1 MKNFIHNRLVHDF
14 IGAAICLVMAFALF
28 MFAAC
33 SNDHVAGG
41 VTEETR
47 GYALTGRVG
56 DVYPKLLK
64 VADSTGGPV
73 DSLKYDNSV
82 FANKGSIIAIYEL
95 DSLTLDT
102 TGRFF
107 VDTVD
112 NDSGRFEIK
121 EMNLKSP
128 YVLIK
133 EHTNPLEPVN
143 VRGKLVYT
151 YYNYS
156 AIVDLRNIQNV
167 NVSSLTSAKVPLVQK
182 YFAEGNS
189 YAQASKMAE
198 REILESFGIYED
210 LGSFEEM
217 PEENSE
223 LYYVNKLAPMSK
235 DEIQYDLETI
245 GVTLAFASPKYFLM
259 KGAAMERYYLNS
271 MKMVGYEIGYL
282 ARLDSLGR
290 CTESRE
296 NEAAEVKGFLNRNP
310 VSVVCRSGKWTVGFK
325 MIEHIKGSM
334 TDNRDGKTYK
344 TVTYNFGGTSQTWM
358 AENLDFTD
366 TTSLSIDSS
375 LRANL
380 LGGVDCYRKDMN
392 DSTCGIYGH
401 EYLWRAAMNI
411 GADDIKMYS
420 VGPQQDSIL
429 VSKNCLDAYV
439 NAYAVE
445 PNYPEWGS
453 VMDVADS
460 CDALL
465 NRGNDSVNVPTRTWT
480 WNYTDFIT
488 PANQNSYQ
496 GICPD
501 GWRIPTL
508 EDWMTLLQNLGEQY
522 GVDYGNVVPVLYDE
536 TATGFGMNSFAK
548 ILGVEVDHVIVQHF
562 GLYNYF
568 IMADASYYVAEFFNM
583 WQYKSG
589 FSLKFPDVWHVLV
602 YKYNNPDQLTEWLQS
617 NRAAPYEPGA
627 VRCIKN

>member
-1 MKNFIHNRLVHDF
+1 MNCLKFDRQLV
-14 IGAAICLVMAFALF
+14 CKMAMLLAFV
-28 MFAAC
+28 FAAC
-33 SNDHVAGG
+33 SENNTPVAGG
-41 VTEETR
+41 TVEET
-47 GYALTGRVG
+47 GVYALSGRVG
-56 DVYPKLLK
+56 NVYPKLLK

-73 DSLKYDNSV
+73 DSLKYENSV

-133 EHTNPLEPVN
+133 EHSNPLEPVN

-156 AIVDLRNIQNV
+156 AIVDLRNIKNV
-167 NVSSLTSAKVPLVQK
+167 NVSSLTTAKVPLVQK

-198 REILESFGIYED
+198 REILESYQIYED
-210 LGSFEEM
+210 LGTFEEM
-217 PEENSE
+217 PNEDSE
-223 LYYVNKLAPMSK
+223 LYYVNKLSQLDAHDMRYYV
-235 DEIQYDLETI
+235 DVM
-245 GVTLAFASPKYFLM
+245 GVVLAFALPKSFSM
-259 KGAAMERYYLNS
+259 KGAAMEQYYLNS
-271 MKMVGYEIGYL
+271 MKMIEYEIGYL
-282 ARLDSLGR
+282 ANQDSVGR

-296 NEAAEVKGFLNRNP
+296 NETAEIKGFFERDLI
-310 VSVVCRSGKWTVGFK
+310 SIVCRSGKWTMGFK
-325 MIEHIKGSM
+325 TIEHTMGTT

-344 TVTYNFGGTSQTWM
+344 TVTYNFGGKTQTWM

-380 LGGVDCYRKDMN
+380 SGSVYCYREKYN
-392 DSTCGIYGH
+392 DDACSMYGH
-401 EYLWRAAMNI
+401 EYLWKAAMNI
-411 GADDIKMYS
+411 GTDDIKTYS
-420 VGPQQDSIL
+420 VGAQGDSVL
-429 VSKNCLDAYV
+429 VSKACMDAYV
-439 NAYAVE
+439 NAYATE
-445 PNYPEWGS
+445 PGSSPEWES
-453 VMDVADS
+453 AMTIADS
-460 CDALL
+460 CSALM
-465 NRGNDSVNVPTRTWT
+465 NGENDLMKDSARTWT

-522 GVDYGNVVPVLYDE
+522 GVYYGNAVVTLYDE
-536 TATGFGMNSFAK
+536 IATGFGLNSAAQ
-548 ILGVEVDHVIVQHF
+548 ILGVETDHVVVRSF
-562 GLYNYF
+562 GFYNYF
-568 IMADASYYVAEFFNM
+568 IMADASYYVAEYFNL
-583 WQYKSG
+583 WEKYRG
-589 FSLKFPDVWHVLV
+589 LNLNFPDDWHILL
-602 YKYNNPDQLTEWLQS
+602 YKYNNKDQLKEWQQS
-617 NRAAPYEPGA
+617 SPTHPYTSAA

>member
-73 DSLKYDNSV
+73 DSLKYENSV

-198 REILESFGIYED
+198 REILESYQIYED
-210 LGSFEEM
+210 LGTFEEM
-217 PEENSE
+217 PNEDSE
-223 LYYVNKLAPMSK
+223 LYYVNKLSQMDA
-235 DEIQYDLETI
+235 YDMRYYVDVM
-245 GVTLAFASPKYFLM
+245 GVVLAFALPKSFSM
-259 KGAAMERYYLNS
+259 KGAAMEQYYLNS
-271 MKMVGYEIGYL
+271 MKMIEYEIGYL
-282 ARLDSLGR
+282 ANQDSVGR

-296 NEAAEVKGFLNRNP
+296 NETAEIKGFFERYLI
-310 VSVVCRSGKWTVGFK
+310 SIVCRSGKWTMGFK
-325 MIEHIKGSM
+325 TIEHTMGTM

-344 TVTYNFGGTSQTWM
+344 TVTYNFGGKPQTWM

-401 EYLWRAAMNI
+401 EYLWKAAMNI
-411 GADDIKMYS
+411 GTDDIKMYS
-420 VGPQQDSIL
+420 VGAQGDSVL
-429 VSKNCLDAYV
+429 VSKACLDAYV

-548 ILGVEVDHVIVQHF
+548 ILGVESDHVVVHSF
-562 GLYNYF
+562 GFYNYF
-568 IMADASYYVAEFFNM
+568 IMADASYYVAEYFNR
-583 WQYKSG
+583 WEKYRG
-589 FSLKFPDVWHVLV
+589 LNFNFPDDWHILL
-602 YKYNNPDQLTEWLQS
+602 YKYNNNDQLKEWQQS
-617 NRAAPYEPGA
+617 SPTHPYTSAA